1 MREDPR
7 LSKRRVQQQHA
18 LQEAR
23 QARARLLR
31 LFDNEE
37 AELVLQQLEARFETH
52 FPVFQG
58 KAGEYDAL
66 DAMRRD
72 AHREVFL
79 VIRHLLDQARQEV
92 NQAPPKNYE

>member
-1 MREDPR
+1 MKEDPR
-7 LSKRRVQQQHA
+7 ITRHRAKQQRA

-23 QARARLLR
+23 ENRARLLH
-31 LFDNEE
+31 LFGT
-37 AELVLQQLEARFETH
+37 AEGQQVLEQLEARFETH
-52 FPVFQG
+52 FPAFQG

-79 VIRHLLDQARQEV
+79 VIRHQLELAREEASLHHTHTQ
-92 NQAPPKNYE
+92 